1 MNVRFLWE
9 NIILC
14 DLPPS
19 REGSH
24 KAPEEFA
31 LPEMTARGKFWG

>member
-1 MNVRFLWE
+1 MNVRFLRE

-14 DLPPS
+14 DLPPF

-31 LPEMTARGKFWG
+31 LPEKTARAEVSG